1 MRRFDWC
8 KHRASEANAG
18 KGFEKSKVH
27 GKAMALMHAYV
38 ASQVS
43 FWTLAL
49 LAGLVLVVT
58 WGMKR

>member
-1 MRRFDWC
+1 MGERPAE
-8 KHRASEANAG
+8 RAS
-18 KGFEKSKVH
+18 
-27 GKAMALMHAYV
+27 MMHAYV

-49 LAGLVLVVT
+49 LAGLVLVVV